1 MIPTRIVGRVP
12 EVTRFTAKRPTATDL
27 QDLSR
32 DTAATP
38 GSGLKK
44 IQAARRT
51 VMNIAMWIVAGAIL
65 GWVGF
70 AVVGFNEAR
79 GMIVSM
85 IIGAVGGVI
94 GGQLVAPMFSA
105 VAAVP
110 ADFNVSA
117 LVFAAAAA
125 VTLLF
130 VGNEVN
136 NRWDI

>member
-1 MIPTRIVGRVP
+1 
-12 EVTRFTAKRPTATDL
+12 
-27 QDLSR
+27 
-32 DTAATP
+32 
-38 GSGLKK
+38 
-44 IQAARRT
+44 
-51 VMNIAMWIVAGAIL
+51 MNLTMWIAAGAIL

-70 AVVGFNEAR
+70 AIVGFNEAR
-79 GMIVSM
+79 GMIVSV

-94 GGQLVAPMFSA
+94 GGHLIAPMFSE

-110 ADFNVSA
+110 AQFSVSA